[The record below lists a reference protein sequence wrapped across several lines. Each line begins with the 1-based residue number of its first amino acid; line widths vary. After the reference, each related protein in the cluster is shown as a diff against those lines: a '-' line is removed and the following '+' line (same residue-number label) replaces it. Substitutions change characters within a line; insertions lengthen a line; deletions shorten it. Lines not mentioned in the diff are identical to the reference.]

1 MHTCTIF
8 TSCIASRIDLE
19 GAKFGTSIAGAS
31 EETELDFPPATLLAP
46 TESSAERGTFF
57 FRYRGLDESQGINSI
72 TKRTDEHSR
81 NHSDKMSNT
90 LQD

>member
-8 TSCIASRIDLE
+8 TSCIASLIDLE

-57 FRYRGLDESQGINSI
+57 FRYWGLDESKGITYI
-72 TKRTDEHSR
+72 TKRTDEYPR
-81 NHSDKMSNT
+81 NH
-90 LQD
+90 